1 MNEPESFNLLSF
13 AIVAGV
19 LAAISP
25 ACGNAPALPSPL
37 ATGSGAAGSLGNPS
51 SGGSSAQPDVT
62 GGTSAAISTSCLVG
76 TEQCDCYGNGTCNA
90 GLVCASNLCVNLDGL
105 LSGSGG
111 ATVSTGGAS
120 GVSSAGSTASGGSKP
135 SRTTSSGGM
144 GGSASGG
151 VATGGARV
159 SSGGTIATGGRAAT
173 GGQAATG
180 GSSFWTTVVY
190 SPSGAPSPAD
200 GHHNPSQNCAQC
212 HVSGS
217 TSGAPVWMF
226 GGTVYQ
232 ANATTPAPNVQVG
245 INDGT
250 GLYTTYTAANGNFWF
265 AGSATINWAKAQVR
279 IRNANGESTMV
290 GATPSASC
298 NLCHN
303 STTYPRITAP

>member
-1 MNEPESFNLLSF
+1 MT
-13 AIVAGV
+13 IG
-19 LAAISP
+19 
-25 ACGNAPALPSPL
+25 
-37 ATGSGAAGSLGNPS
+37 
-51 SGGSSAQPDVT
+51 
-62 GGTSAAISTSCLVG
+62 
-76 TEQCDCYGNGTCNA
+76 
-90 GLVCASNLCVNLDGL
+90 
-105 LSGSGG
+105 
-111 ATVSTGGAS
+111 
-120 GVSSAGSTASGGSKP
+120 
-135 SRTTSSGGM
+135 TTSSGGL

-159 SSGGTIATGGRAAT
+159 SSGGTVATGGAAT
-173 GGQAATG
+173 GGAATG

-217 TSGAPVWMF
+217 ASGAPIWMF

-245 INDGT
+245 ISDGT
-250 GLYTTYTAANGNFWF
+250 SLYTAYSAANGNFWL
-265 AGSATINWAKAQVR
+265 AGSGTINWAKAQVR
-279 IRNANGESTMV
+279 VRNANGESTMV
-290 GATPSASC
+290 GATPSAGC